1 MQQPLM
7 DTIPIRLDECGALR
21 VGNTRVVLELVLRAH
36 QSGASPRD
44 IVRMYDT
51 LSLADVYA
59 VIGYYLHH
67 QEELDELLERYER
80 EAEEIRAKI
89 EASQPDLKEFRERL
103 LARRA
108 AMKGGNASTD
118 SRREF

>member
-1 MQQPLM
+1 MKQPLM
-7 DTIPIRLDECGALR
+7 DVIPIREDEGGALR

-36 QSGASPRD
+36 QRGASPRD
-44 IVRMYDT
+44 IVRMYDS

-67 QEELDELLERYER
+67 QKELDELLERYER

-89 EASQPDLKEFRERL
+89 EASQPDRKGLRERL
-103 LARRA
+103 LSRRA
-108 AMKGGNASTD
+108 AMRGGDAST
-118 SRREF
+118 SG